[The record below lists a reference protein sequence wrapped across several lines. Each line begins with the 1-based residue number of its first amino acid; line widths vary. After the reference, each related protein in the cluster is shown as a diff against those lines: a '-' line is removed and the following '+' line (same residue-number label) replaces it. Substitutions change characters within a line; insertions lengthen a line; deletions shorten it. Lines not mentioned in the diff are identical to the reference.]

1 MVRFSLMLATTCALV
16 MLGGCASTSDGS
28 IIQTVC
34 SHQIATT
41 AAAELALQN
50 AGLIKDDAARA
61 AAIAAAN
68 ATLSLV
74 AGCPGYAGPAP
85 VTPAS

>member
-1 MVRFSLMLATTCALV
+1 MKLFALLMLATLV
-16 MLGGCASTSDGS
+16 SGCASTTDNV
-28 IIQTVC
+28 ITQTVC

-50 AGLIKDDAARA
+50 AGLIKDVAARD

-68 ATLSLV
+68 ATLSIV
-74 AGCPGYAGPAP
+74 AGCPGYGGPIPITP
-85 VTPAS
+85 VP